1 MAGVPAHN
9 HHQTFEGI
17 KLLDDDGSEFWFAR
31 ELAPLLDYPHWHN
44 FARLIEKAKLACQR
58 SGQKVADHFYETV
71 KLVELGSGAE
81 RRVTDHRLSRY
92 ACYLLVQNGDPS
104 KPVIANGAN
113 VLCCADTPPR
123 VGGRSPPWSA
133 QRRCAPPHAAR
144 RACRAQQDTD
154 ERCQESRRGIHSGLR
169 HLPGPRL

>member
-81 RRVTDHRLSRY
+81 RRMMEDVFQKRDIGLD
-92 ACYLLVQNGDPS
+92 AANAELAQGAGQLVAG
-104 KPVIANGAN
+104 
-113 VLCCADTPPR
+113 VLEAECRDLIQQFFR
-123 VGGRSPPWSA
+123 EK
-133 QRRCAPPHAAR
+133 RRI
-144 RACRAQQDTD
+144 
-154 ERCQESRRGIHSGLR
+154 G
-169 HLPGPRL
+169 

>member
-58 SGQKVADHFYETV
+58 SGQEVADHFYETV

-81 RRVTDHRLSRY
+81 RRDAPQGWRQGTPDHCRDWRH
-92 ACYLLVQNGDPS
+92 
-104 KPVIANGAN
+104 
-113 VLCCADTPPR
+113 
-123 VGGRSPPWSA
+123 
-133 QRRCAPPHAAR
+133 HA
-144 RACRAQQDTD
+144 
-154 ERCQESRRGIHSGLR
+154 
-169 HLPGPRL
+169 